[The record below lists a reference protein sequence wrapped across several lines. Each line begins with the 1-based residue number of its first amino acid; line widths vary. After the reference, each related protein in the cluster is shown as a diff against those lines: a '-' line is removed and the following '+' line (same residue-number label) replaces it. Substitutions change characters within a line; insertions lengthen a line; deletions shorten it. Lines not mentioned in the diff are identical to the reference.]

1 EFWLLISAYVSSV
14 TFAIFGCPQRP
25 NSGGDCCAFASTA
38 ERASRSQCA
47 EPRAESPGSDRGPQ
61 VGRDG
66 REGDE
71 DRRPQRGPHGP
82 GSTDVLRVALR
93 RTAGG
98 GPEPQGGGGPRS
110 AKGAAFHRRCPD
122 HLLPARGTRA
132 A

>member
-1 EFWLLISAYVSSV
+1 
-14 TFAIFGCPQRP
+14 
-25 NSGGDCCAFASTA
+25 
-38 ERASRSQCA
+38 
-47 EPRAESPGSDRGPQ
+47 PGSDRGPQ

-132 A
+132 AGAVLGGAARGVSAVVPGRDRWPFGGGRRSCRS